1 MATSVLLA
9 YATGYGSTREV
20 AEIIAQVLRDAGMN
34 VDLHPASEVRTL
46 QGYGQV
52 VLGAP
57 LFMFHWHN
65 DALHFLSHFR
75 QALLGLPVAVFALG
89 PVHDPH
95 DDQEWQDSRD
105 QLAKE
110 LARFP
115 WFQPVAVEMFGGK
128 YDPEK
133 LKFPLKMF
141 AGKELASDIRDWEAI
156 RAWAG
161 TLSERL

>member
-1 MATSVLLA
+1 
-9 YATGYGSTREV
+9 
-20 AEIIAQVLRDAGMN
+20 
-34 VDLHPASEVRTL
+34 
-46 QGYGQV
+46 
-52 VLGAP
+52 
-57 LFMFHWHN
+57 
-65 DALHFLSHFR
+65 
-75 QALLGLPVAVFALG
+75 VAVFALG

-95 DDQEWQDSRD
+95 DDQEWQGSHD

-128 YDPEK
+128 FDPEK

-141 AGKELASDIRDWEAI
+141 AGKEPASDIRDWEAM

-161 TLSERL
+161 TLIGVFPQ